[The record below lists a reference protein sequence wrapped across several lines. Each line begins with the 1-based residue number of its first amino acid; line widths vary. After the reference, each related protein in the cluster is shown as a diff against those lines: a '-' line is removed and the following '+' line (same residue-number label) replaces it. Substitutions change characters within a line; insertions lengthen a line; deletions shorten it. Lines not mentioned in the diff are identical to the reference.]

1 MKIHFGLF
9 EDWGDYEH
17 PLTVC
22 ERTLCGCEG
31 EIPTENSVEEWKLVT
46 CKKCLRLKERYEM
59 GVKADEEAIVHQ
71 MGEMAEFFKKE
82 ELANN
87 CI

>member
-9 EDWGDYEH
+9 EDCGDYEY

-31 EIPTENSVEEWKLVT
+31 EIPTENSVNDWELVT
-46 CKKCLRLKERYEM
+46 CKKCLKLRESYEL
-59 GVKADEEAIVHQ
+59 GGK
-71 MGEMAEFFKKE
+71 G
-82 ELANN
+82 
-87 CI
+87 